1 MSNEIFLKLDILPLS
16 SGLTIVFCYINLSNL
31 VWKKRFDTIIFRF
44 PGVSSLKNEN
54 RVTILH
60 PRRSRGG
67 KSVTRFSI
75 FQTRWLRENGK
86 FIVEKPFLTANL
98 TNEYNRMLF
107 LIFRF
112 PHMCGKWAVF
122 RTPVRKMS
130 EKNKM
135 DNSQN
140 GYSSVEKTGKIKKNS
155 FSFMQKIKALAYLS
169 ALPYGCCF
177 WNSH

>member
-1 MSNEIFLKLDILPLS
+1 MVVEFNDHEDK
-16 SGLTIVFCYINLSNL
+16 TIVFCYINLSNL
-31 VWKKRFDTIIFRF
+31 VWKKRFDIIIFRF

-112 PHMCGKWAVF
+112 RTCAENELFSAHLCGKWVKKTKWTIHKMVIAV
-122 RTPVRKMS
+122 
-130 EKNKM
+130 
-135 DNSQN
+135 
-140 GYSSVEKTGKIKKNS
+140 
-155 FSFMQKIKALAYLS
+155 
-169 ALPYGCCF
+169 
-177 WNSH
+177 

>member
-1 MSNEIFLKLDILPLS
+1 MIKNWRLITFSTSVKFCMGIINNSILLYKFVKF
-16 SGLTIVFCYINLSNL
+16 GVN
-31 VWKKRFDTIIFRF
+31 KRFWHYNF
-44 PGVSSLKNEN
+44 PVFQESSSLENEN

-135 DNSQN
+135 DNAQN
-140 GYSSVEKTGKIKKNS
+140 GHCSAEKTGKIKK
-155 FSFMQKIKALAYLS
+155 MLLS
-169 ALPYGCCF
+169 YF
-177 WNSH
+177 

>member
-1 MSNEIFLKLDILPLS
+1 MGKWNRIDLV
-16 SGLTIVFCYINLSNL
+16 IVFCYINLSNL

-135 DNSQN
+135 DNAQN
-140 GYSSVEKTGKIKKNS
+140 GHCSAEKTGKIKKILLLFMKVQNTFAVSKENS
-155 FSFMQKIKALAYLS
+155 ISSFA
-169 ALPYGCCF
+169 
-177 WNSH
+177 